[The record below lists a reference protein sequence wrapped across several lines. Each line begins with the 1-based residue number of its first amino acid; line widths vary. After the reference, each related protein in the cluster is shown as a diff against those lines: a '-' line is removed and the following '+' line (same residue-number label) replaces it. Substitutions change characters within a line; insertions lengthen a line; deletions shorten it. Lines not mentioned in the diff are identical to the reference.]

1 MKNSAWYYRLWYK
14 KLDKLP
20 LKTDADASWLGMQRM
35 LDLHAPVGGNAAG
48 TGNAPG
54 SIKIPKPLGSK
65 IVSLLGYGLPA
76 AAMIGGAVYF
86 TSTRPAKKAFPSAA
100 KNENQVEVKQ
110 TDSSVITAD
119 TLLFSD
125 LHLRDSLQKLTAD
138 PVKVTIN
145 ETDKNTANSDTEGV
159 EVSGE
164 NAAVAASRKV
174 SEGKIAQQ
182 QQQQQQQSHHFER
195 IKPGTARPVN
205 SNALVEKE
213 KSADIKLNNQV
224 VLKEGN
230 TTEDKRNPKSVQME
244 NRTVETEEK
253 INSSRATQD
262 KNSVNNKTNKQ
273 TLDKKNAAV
282 KKAGKAKKT
291 GKSKDAKAKLPS
303 SSALSYG
310 LNSGLNIYSQG
321 SGIYLGVFGDY
332 ILNNRLMFGAGLRV
346 NSGRTLSDSYMHPS
360 FSLKDSVPEF
370 NVDDTRKLFVLDLPL
385 SLSYKITKSVS
396 IKAGPVLSIVAKQSN
411 VNTKF
416 SAIISN
422 RDTTYKGVIV
432 EETVPQS
439 TVNKIGLGFSGGI
452 SFHLKQFDL
461 EAGYQVQKPFKVK
474 NELGTYQKPAHTFRL
489 GIGYRFK

>member
-20 LKTDADASWLGMQRM
+20 LKTDANASWLGMQRM

-65 IVSLLGYGLPA
+65 IVSLLGYVLPA

-86 TSTRPAKKAFPSAA
+86 TSTKPVKKAVPSAA

-164 NAAVAASRKV
+164 NAAVAARNSIGPATKSSASRKV

-195 IKPGTARPVN
+195 IKPGTDRPVN

-230 TTEDKRNPKSVQME
+230 TTEDKRNPKSVQIESSIVDM
-244 NRTVETEEK
+244 EEK
-253 INSSRATQD
+253 INSSSATQD
-262 KNSVNNKTNKQ
+262 KNSVNNKTDKQ

-291 GKSKDAKAKLPS
+291 GKTKEAKAKLPS
-303 SSALSYG
+303 SSAFSYG

-332 ILNNRLMFGAGLRV
+332 IMNNRLMFGAGLRV

-439 TVNKIGLGFSGGI
+439 TVNKIGLGFSGAV

-461 EAGYQVQKPFKVK
+461 EAGYQVQRPFKVK
-474 NELGTYQKPAHTFRL
+474 NELGTYQKPA
-489 GIGYRFK
+489 